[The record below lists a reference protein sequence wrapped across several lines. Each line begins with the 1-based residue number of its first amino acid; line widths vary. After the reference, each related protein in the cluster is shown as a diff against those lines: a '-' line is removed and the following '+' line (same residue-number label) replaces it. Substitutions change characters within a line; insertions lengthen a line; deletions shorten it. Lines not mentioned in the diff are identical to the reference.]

1 MVLAGGFTHEN
12 SFHWI
17 QSLTYNSKQYTTVL
31 SMARPPKSLI
41 VNYCGEVG
49 NLEIMLKVEVSL
61 NRSQI
66 YFAESSAGVEP

>member
-1 MVLAGGFTHEN
+1 
-12 SFHWI
+12 
-17 QSLTYNSKQYTTVL
+17 
-31 SMARPPKSLI
+31 MARPPKSLI